1 MQNRRAWAVAVFYSV
16 FHCVSGSFSYLN
28 STMPD
33 DRVLRTDAMV
43 LKTVEAVLK
52 SEDLILAISKMIAEK
67 IDNKIEQLANAYQ
80 QKVSQLEE
88 KLEQAYKTID
98 SLEQYSRRNSLRI
111 YGLPLVSNENTD
123 DTVIRFCKE
132 KLQLE
137 IKKEM
142 IDYSHRLG
150 KDENRSKP
158 LLVKFVNRNIKNEIY
173 RKKSKL
179 KGTKLV
185 IREDLTLKN
194 IQLMKSARDKF
205 NTAWTNN
212 CNIFTK
218 VNGKIYK
225 IGSYS
230 DINNIKK

>member
-1 MQNRRAWAVAVFYSV
+1 
-16 FHCVSGSFSYLN
+16 
-28 STMPD
+28 MPD

-80 QKVSQLEE
+80 QK
-88 KLEQAYKTID
+88 
-98 SLEQYSRRNSLRI
+98 QYSRRNSLRI

-142 IDYSHRLG
+142 IDCSHRLG